1 MIKNMNKFEKA
12 QQVLEEI
19 DGDGWLIICVEDSDV
34 NSRFML
40 GVESHAR
47 HYIYVGADGNHKI
60 IAVEME
66 APMIKRS
73 LKNKGVNAKVVSYN
87 SMKDL
92 VDLLGSLINKPRIA
106 LNFGE
111 DILNPGGTAFADYI
125 RAGDYL
131 SMKTLAPQTEFISAA
146 PIIDRLRSVKSP
158 EELKDLRNV
167 CKATIELLETFP
179 NWVKVGMTENE
190 VKAKLEYEYMKLGKP
205 SFGAIIATGA
215 HSADPH
221 HNTSMKKI
229 EPGVLLIDTGLQID
243 EMCSDITWTF
253 WVGKKPVKEFTYAYK
268 ALFESK
274 EVAHKF
280 FTDGTPNNVP
290 AKKCREYLAEKGYD
304 HEKLFFHGYGHSL
317 GFEAHD
323 IGGRISWK
331 VPDNFKLKEN
341 MVYTSEPGLYWV
353 EKWGIRLEDDII
365 IGKDKC
371 EQVTYNSKDP
381 ILI

>member
-12 QQVLEEI
+12 QQVLKEI

-40 GVESHAR
+40 GVGSHAR

-92 VDLLGSLINKPRIA
+92 VDLLGSLVNKPRIA

-158 EELKDLRNV
+158 
-167 CKATIELLETFP
+167 
-179 NWVKVGMTENE
+179 
-190 VKAKLEYEYMKLGKP
+190 
-205 SFGAIIATGA
+205 
-215 HSADPH
+215 
-221 HNTSMKKI
+221 
-229 EPGVLLIDTGLQID
+229 
-243 EMCSDITWTF
+243 
-253 WVGKKPVKEFTYAYK
+253 
-268 ALFESK
+268 
-274 EVAHKF
+274 
-280 FTDGTPNNVP
+280 
-290 AKKCREYLAEKGYD
+290 
-304 HEKLFFHGYGHSL
+304 
-317 GFEAHD
+317 
-323 IGGRISWK
+323 
-331 VPDNFKLKEN
+331 
-341 MVYTSEPGLYWV
+341 
-353 EKWGIRLEDDII
+353 
-365 IGKDKC
+365 
-371 EQVTYNSKDP
+371 
-381 ILI
+381 